1 MQVNDASEPGA
12 YYEFDTY
19 TLDPDTRTLRYGN
32 ELVELTPKV
41 FTTLLVLVEN
51 RDKVLTKDELLTII
65 WPNQFVDQ
73 SNLSQNISVLRK
85 SLGESESGNKYIA
98 TFPGRGY
105 RFVGRVEVKHADR
118 DAPLLDPPLV
128 DAKSEAEA
136 TPIHLGRDFPPE
148 RLESTR

>member
-65 WPNQFVDQ
+65 WPDQFVDQ

-85 SLGESESGNKYIA
+85 SIGEVETGKKYIA

-105 RFVGRVEVKHADR
+105 RFVGNVDVKRREADR
-118 DAPLLDPPLV
+118 VAFLPDRACSAVNAL
-128 DAKSEAEA
+128 EA
-136 TPIHLGRDFPPE
+136 
-148 RLESTR
+148 